1 MQFPAGC
8 VSSMLLSNFL
18 TGFVVS
24 QNSFYIIPIINLNR
38 SYRNDSY
45 PNSQYSFV
53 FILEIL
59 GGVDHAKM
67 VENSYSYGRKYQL

>member
-8 VSSMLLSNFL
+8 VSSMLLSKFL

-24 QNSFYIIPIINLNR
+24 QNSFYIIPILNLNR
-38 SYRNDSY
+38 SYRNG
-45 PNSQYSFV
+45 QYSFV

-67 VENSYSYGRKYQL
+67 VKKAYSHGRKYQL